1 MLVKSATIYIDDIA
15 MAGTVLHEPA
25 SLDHLS
31 VCLEYGRWIEVKG
44 LKLNLPSVMDMTDT
58 YHEMLSQ
65 DPYCPLGNS
74 VMSVKVATD
83 QGDKWFVNR

>member
-1 MLVKSATIYIDDIA
+1 MLVKSATIYINDIA

-25 SLDHLS
+25 SLDQLAVS
-31 VCLEYGRWIEVKG
+31 LNYGRWIEIKG
-44 LKLNLPSVMDMTDT
+44 LNLNLPNVMELTDT
-58 YHEMLSQ
+58 YHGMLSQ

-74 VMSVKVATD
+74 LMSVKVATD